1 MAGKPAPS
9 SPAGSCAA
17 ASLAQRQSRCRA
29 EGRAAPSSGVRG
41 SSSLS
46 SRILDGSGSA
56 APGRERLARLAALIL
71 SGRGRRRPASAGEPW
86 LEQDEGLQQDMSG
99 MLKSPVWGIFL
110 QEGVVELL
118 ENGSSVVWA
127 SRLAKRF
134 PRVSCL
140 LCLGH

>member
-17 ASLAQRQSRCRA
+17 AGLAQRQSRCRA

-86 LEQDEGLQQDMSG
+86 LEQDEGLQQVRG
-99 MLKSPVWGIFL
+99 AERECVGQPPGGIL
-110 QEGVVELL
+110 EAGREGTAL
-118 ENGSSVVWA
+118 
-127 SRLAKRF
+127 
-134 PRVSCL
+134 
-140 LCLGH
+140 